1 MQDGHTAVQDLER
14 YAAGQLDGIEW
25 VTVHAH
31 VQECAECGQVAAQV
45 PQLAGTSGRTRP
57 VSGPEPAPA
66 EVRPP
71 GWAVVA
77 GTAAVV
83 ALVAFAIGHAL
94 GTG

>member
-1 MQDGHTAVQDLER
+1 MRERHTTVQDLER

-25 VTVHAH
+25 VTAHAH
-31 VQECAECGQVAAQV
+31 VQGCAECEQVVVRAPGV
-45 PQLAGTSGRTRP
+45 LERDGGSRLP
-57 VSGPEPAPA
+57 SGPEPAPA
-66 EVRPP
+66 EVHPP

-83 ALVAFAIGHAL
+83 ALVAFAVGHAL